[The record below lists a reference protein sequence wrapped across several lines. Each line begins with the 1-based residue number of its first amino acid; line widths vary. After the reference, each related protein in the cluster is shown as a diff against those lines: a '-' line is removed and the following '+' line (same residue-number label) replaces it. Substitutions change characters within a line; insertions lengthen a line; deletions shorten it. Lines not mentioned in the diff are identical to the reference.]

1 MTDRKKT
8 VDVNGV
14 INLIKSAQRI
24 LLCAHLQPDGDAIG
38 SLLAMQTLV
47 KRLGKEAT
55 AICHDPVPDNLHVL
69 EGFEEVRRPADVAG
83 QDVDLF
89 ISLDCSD
96 QDRLGDAAPLFDRAP
111 STLVID
117 HHASNTCFGMYNY
130 VDTQVA
136 ATGNLV
142 FRLYEAA
149 QVAFD
154 PRVASWLYAALSS
167 DTGNFSFGQM
177 DAEFFQ
183 QMSTLMQAGLDIVH
197 YARLLHLM
205 KEKVFYKLLGR
216 ALSSL
221 SFFCDGKAS
230 CMRLTQQDFLAAGT
244 TSEHMEGL
252 VNYALNIP
260 GVQMCFIASETEDR
274 QVKFSLRA
282 IKPNDVSVIASEFGG
297 GGHVLAA
304 GCNMNLPFEEAVARM
319 QERMQQALCP

>member
-1 MTDRKKT
+1 MTNQKKPSNT
-8 VDVNGV
+8 TQAYAT
-14 INLIKSAQRI
+14 LMSAQRVI
-24 LLCAHLQPDGDAIG
+24 LCAHVQPDGDAIG
-38 SLLAMQTLV
+38 SLLAMRELLLA
-47 KRLGKEAT
+47 LGKEVLAV
-55 AICHDPVPDNLHVL
+55 CHDPVPKSLRVL
-69 EGFEEVRRPADVAG
+69 DGWEAVIKPHEVADFSA
-83 QDVDLF
+83 DLF
-89 ISLDCSD
+89 CSLDCSD
-96 QDRLGDAAPLFDRAP
+96 LDRLGDAQGLFLKAPV
-111 STLVID
+111 TLVID

-149 QVAFD
+149 QVVFD

-244 TSEHMEGL
+244 TSEHTEGL

-282 IKPNDVSVIASEFGG
+282 IKPNDVSAIASEFGG